1 MSALE
6 LELGRRQSGPNR
18 NMAALRE
25 DEKEEEPR
33 TPRTP
38 SPYFGYIDNTA
49 SKLRR
54 KNSEVK
60 MVEERKRDL
69 LDGFAHVHGRRGSL
83 YENAGF
89 PGLSRRN
96 SISSYSP
103 PNNVSKKGSV
113 SATNSPRL
121 RPKHANRKN
130 SAPTKKQSQSIADL
144 AASETNRR
152 RSRQQKDSPPSDEMD
167 SRSQGRSRSGTM
179 RSNSE
184 RVKHGSLERARPQ
197 IDRKR
202 SKDDSDLDFERNDED
217 FSRRRSRRRDDEPR
231 NHPQPRDISAR
242 AQDRIRNRELQRSLN
257 RSETDELFRQEL
269 RQRDGGSR
277 SETSRET
284 DPPSSDDIVTEA
296 ARRKDLRSRGGSS
309 EDDAHKKMKVLVSM
323 LNARTP
329 AAAGN
334 GTSPSVP
341 QR

>member
-1 MSALE
+1 
-6 LELGRRQSGPNR
+6 
-18 NMAALRE
+18 
-25 DEKEEEPR
+25 
-33 TPRTP
+33 
-38 SPYFGYIDNTA
+38 
-49 SKLRR
+49 
-54 KNSEVK
+54 
-60 MVEERKRDL
+60 
-69 LDGFAHVHGRRGSL
+69 
-83 YENAGF
+83 
-89 PGLSRRN
+89 
-96 SISSYSP
+96 
-103 PNNVSKKGSV
+103 
-113 SATNSPRL
+113 
-121 RPKHANRKN
+121 
-130 SAPTKKQSQSIADL
+130 
-144 AASETNRR
+144 
-152 RSRQQKDSPPSDEMD
+152 MD

-309 EDDAHKKMKVLVSM
+309 EDDAHKPRVNSLSDDAKIRLRSGGKGRTSRNRHDESSPLDMMEGHVRMGITNHAFDDTEFDSGISSVSRA
-323 LNARTP
+323 NRE
-329 AAAGN
+329 
-334 GTSPSVP
+334 
-341 QR
+341 